1 MRRKINSFFA
11 ILLCF
16 SVTLCATGCMS
27 HGDSDGTGASQSYTS
42 GSGHSE
48 SASNTQKLPNTS
60 IDNVNDSSTD
70 KSTNKST
77 DKSTDKSTNKATDE
91 STDKATEGS
100 TDKTEPAM
108 TLKVASYNIFHAEKA
123 GYDLSKIAK
132 NITDNGIDIVG
143 FQEVDHFTK
152 RNGNVNQMATL
163 ASLAGYPSNGRWF
176 YPAIDHDGGEYGL
189 GIMSRYPILKHD
201 YIELSSGTAE
211 QRILAHA
218 EIDVNGTIVHFFVTH
233 LSYDREGGGSSRAKQ
248 FNEIATKLAGYDNF
262 ILTGDF
268 NTRDL
273 TEYKVISN
281 SAMVNSK
288 GAVTYPDGNSP
299 LDNIVYSTKAWTF
312 GEPTI
317 VTKSYSDHYMIFA
330 QGTYIKK

>member
-16 SVTLCATGCMS
+16 SVAFCATGCMS
-27 HGDSDGTGASQSYTS
+27 HGANNGTGGSQSYTS
-42 GSGHSE
+42 GSGYSE
-48 SASNTQKLPNTS
+48 SESDTAKPTDKA
-60 IDNVNDSSTD
+60 TD
-70 KSTNKST
+70 KSTSTNKSTNKSTSKST
-77 DKSTDKSTNKATDE
+77 DKSTDKATDK
-91 STDKATEGS
+91 STDKATEE
-100 TDKTEPAM
+100 TETPL

-143 FQEVDHFTK
+143 FQEVDHFTR
-152 RNGNVNQMATL
+152 RNGNVNQMAKL
-163 ASLAGYPSNGRWF
+163 ASLAGYPSTGRWF
-176 YPAIDHDGGEYGL
+176 YPAIDHDGGQYGL

-201 YIELSSGTAE
+201 YIKLSSGTAE

-233 LSYDREGGGSSRAKQ
+233 LSYDGEGGGSSRAKQ
-248 FNEIATKLAGYDNF
+248 FNEIATKLSGYDNF

-281 SAMVNSK
+281 SAMVNAK

-317 VTKSYSDHYMIFA
+317 ITKSYSDHYMIFA